1 MSLISGPLSRA
12 KIWSIAASDCS
23 AGAGS
28 QADLTMARALDTDC
42 ATLICAIT
50 AQNSQGVQA
59 VEVLSRAM
67 LEQQWQSLKADGW
80 PQAIK
85 IGWLPPGNLLLPWL
99 LEKLQE
105 YAGPV
110 IWDPVL
116 SASQGGF
123 PQANWPKDALQALL
137 QRVDLLTPNLAEAQ
151 ALLALLQP
159 QDNEYGQLL
168 TDCGAAAHPTVN
180 STATAAAL
188 QALGVKHLLITG
200 GDSTQAG
207 SAESEEWIQ
216 DAFFAALL
224 PASDSV
230 FRDQLPGPDL
240 LRAFVFRHQRL
251 PLKAHGTGC
260 HLASAIACGL
270 AQGYTLYDALTRAVA
285 AVRLA
290 IRSASARANGY
301 HNAWARPLSESV
313 AEDWPQV
320 VPAQAQ
326 PAPPHFP
333 RLPQPLGL
341 YGLVDNLPHL
351 KRLLTLGIDS
361 VQWRVKNPADDYKA
375 QTAQAIR
382 CAAEASVPL
391 FINDDWAL
399 ALELGAFGVHLG
411 QEDLLTADLQA
422 LAEAG
427 IALGISTHSDWEI
440 ARARGVNPSYIAFGP
455 VFTPLSKVLRYT
467 PLGLEQLNIWV
478 TRFAERIEGQRL
490 TCIGGI
496 TAANVAPVVATGI
509 GSVAIVTEL
518 ANDAGL
524 PQRLADLRKCM
535 PALEMLCCDPI

>member
-1 MSLISGPLSRA
+1 MSLCSGPVSRA

-67 LEQQWQSLKADGW
+67 LEQQWQSLKTDGW

-105 YAGPV
+105 YPGHV

-123 PQANWPKDALQALL
+123 PQANWPKEALQALL
-137 QRVDLLTPNLAEAQ
+137 QRVDVLTPNLTEAQ
-151 ALLALLQP
+151 ALLTLLQP
-159 QDNEYGQLL
+159 QDDG
-168 TDCGAAAHPTVN
+168 GAVQNDYEPNNCAGI
-180 STATAAAL
+180 SAAL
-188 QALGVKHLLITG
+188 QALGVNHLLITG
-200 GDSTQAG
+200 GDSAQAG
-207 SAESEEWIQ
+207 SAESDEWIQ
-216 DAFFAALL
+216 DAFFAAPLN
-224 PASDSV
+224 ASADA
-230 FRDQLPGPDL
+230 FGDQLPGPDL
-240 LRAFVFRHQRL
+240 LRAFVFRHRRL

-270 AQGYTLYDALTRAVA
+270 AQGYTLYDALSRAVA

-290 IRSASARANGY
+290 IRSASERANGY

-320 VPAQAQ
+320 VPMQQRASAV
-326 PAPPHFP
+326 HFP

-455 VFTPLSKVLRYT
+455 VFTPLSKVLRYQ
-467 PLGLEQLNIWV
+467 PLGTETLALWV
-478 TRFAERIEGQRL
+478 ERFTDHRL

-496 TAANVAPVVATGI
+496 TTANIAQVVASGI
-509 GSVAIVTEL
+509 DSVAIVTEL
-518 ANDAGL
+518 ADDEAL
-524 PQRLADLRKCM
+524 PQRLADLRKCI
-535 PALEMLCCDPI
+535 PALEKRCGVPI

>member
-1 MSLISGPLSRA
+1 MSLCSGPVSRA

-67 LEQQWQSLKADGW
+67 LEQQWQSLKTDGW

-105 YAGPV
+105 YPGHV

-123 PQANWPKDALQALL
+123 PQANWPKEALQALL
-137 QRVDLLTPNLAEAQ
+137 QRVDVLTPNLTEAQ
-151 ALLALLQP
+151 ALLTLLQP
-159 QDNEYGQLL
+159 QDDG
-168 TDCGAAAHPTVN
+168 GAVQNDYEPSDYEPGHCADI
-180 STATAAAL
+180 SAAL
-188 QALGVKHLLITG
+188 QALGVNHLLITG
-200 GDSTQAG
+200 GDSARAG
-207 SAESEEWIQ
+207 SAESDEWIQ
-216 DAFFAALL
+216 DAFFAAPLN
-224 PASDSV
+224 ASADA
-230 FRDQLPGPDL
+230 FGDQLPGPDL
-240 LRAFVFRHQRL
+240 LRAFVFRHRRL
-251 PLKAHGTGC
+251 PLKVHGTGC

-270 AQGYTLYDALTRAVA
+270 AQGYTLYDALSRAVA

-290 IRSASARANGY
+290 IRSASERVNGY
-301 HNAWARPLSESV
+301 HNAWARPLNESL

-320 VPAQAQ
+320 VPVQQRASAV
-326 PAPPHFP
+326 HFP

-351 KRLLTLGIDS
+351 KRLLALGIDS
-361 VQWRVKNPADDYKA
+361 LQWRVKSPGAEHKA
-375 QTAQAIR
+375 QTAEAIHY
-382 CAAEASVPL
+382 AAESGVPL
-391 FINDDWAL
+391 FINDDWQL

-455 VFTPLSKVLRYT
+455 VFTPLSKVLRYQ
-467 PLGLEQLNIWV
+467 PLGTETLALWV
-478 TRFAERIEGQRL
+478 ERFTDHRL

-496 TAANVAPVVATGI
+496 TTANIAQVMASGI
-509 GSVAIVTEL
+509 DSVAIVTEL
-518 ANDAGL
+518 ADDEAL
-524 PQRLADLRKCM
+524 PQRLADLRKCI
-535 PALEMLCCDPI
+535 PALEKRCDVPI

>member
-1 MSLISGPLSRA
+1 MSLCSGPVSRA

-105 YAGPV
+105 YPGPV

-137 QRVDLLTPNLAEAQ
+137 QRVDVLTPNLAEAQ
-151 ALLALLQP
+151 ALLTLLQP
-159 QDNEYGQLL
+159 QDDG
-168 TDCGAAAHPTVN
+168 GAAQNDYARNDYEPN
-180 STATAAAL
+180 NCAGISAAL
-188 QALGVKHLLITG
+188 QALGVNHLLITG
-200 GDSTQAG
+200 GDSAQAG
-207 SAESEEWIQ
+207 SAESDEWIQ
-216 DAFFAALL
+216 DAFFAA
-224 PASDSV
+224 PSSASGSA
-230 FRDQLPGPDL
+230 FGDQLPGPDL
-240 LRAFVFRHQRL
+240 LRAFVFRHRRL

-290 IRSASARANGY
+290 IRSASERANGY

-320 VPAQAQ
+320 VPMQQRASAV
-326 PAPPHFP
+326 HFP

-351 KRLLTLGIDS
+351 KRLLALGIDS
-361 VQWRVKNPADDYKA
+361 LQWRVKSPGAEHKA
-375 QTAQAIR
+375 QTAEAIYY
-382 CAAEASVPL
+382 AAESAIPL
-391 FINDDWAL
+391 FINDDWQL

-455 VFTPLSKVLRYT
+455 VFTPLSKVLRYQ
-467 PLGLEQLNIWV
+467 PLGTETLALWV
-478 TRFAERIEGQRL
+478 ECFTDHRL

-496 TAANVAPVVATGI
+496 TTANIAQVVASGI
-509 GSVAIVTEL
+509 DSVAIVTEL
-518 ANDAGL
+518 ADDEAR
-524 PQRLADLRKCM
+524 PQRLADLRKCI
-535 PALEMLCCDPI
+535 PALEKRCGVPI

>member
-1 MSLISGPLSRA
+1 MSLISGPVRRA

-23 AGAGS
+23 AGAGI

-59 VEVLSRAM
+59 IEVLSRAM
-67 LEQQWQSLKADGW
+67 LEQQWQSLNADGW

-85 IGWLPPGNLLLPWL
+85 IGWLPPGSLLLPWL

-105 YAGPV
+105 YSGPV

-116 SASQGGF
+116 SASQGGL
-123 PQANWPKDALQALL
+123 PQANWPPAALLRLL
-137 QRVDLLTPNLAEAQ
+137 QRVDVLTPNLAEAQ
-151 ALLALLQP
+151 ALLGLLQP
-159 QDNEYGQLL
+159 QDDEYNRPLR
-168 TDCGAAAHPTVN
+168 DCAA
-180 STATAAAL
+180 TATATASAAAL
-188 QALGVKHLLITG
+188 QALGVKHVLITG
-200 GDSTQAG
+200 GDRDQAG
-207 SAESEEWIQ
+207 RAESEKWIQ
-216 DAFFAALL
+216 DTFFAA
-224 PASDSV
+224 PPNASAVAFS
-230 FRDQLPGPDL
+230 DQLPGPEL
-240 LRAFVFRHQRL
+240 LRSFAFRHRRL
-251 PLKAHGTGC
+251 PLQAHGTGC

-290 IRSASARANGY
+290 IRSASERANGY
-301 HNAWARPLSESV
+301 HNAWARPLNDSL
-313 AEDWPQV
+313 ADDWPQV
-320 VPAQAQ
+320 VPLQHRAA
-326 PAPPHFP
+326 AVHFP

-351 KRLLTLGIDS
+351 KRLLALGIDS
-361 VQWRVKNPADDYKA
+361 LQWRVKNPADDHKA

-382 CAAEASVPL
+382 CAAEANVPL
-391 FINDDWAL
+391 FINDDWEL
-399 ALELGAFGVHLG
+399 ALELGALGVHLG

-455 VFTPLSKVLRYT
+455 VFTPLSKVLRYQ
-467 PLGLEQLNIWV
+467 PLGTEVLTLWA
-478 TRFAERIEGQRL
+478 TRFSDQRL

-496 TAANVAPVVATGI
+496 TAANIAQVMASGV

-518 ANDAGL
+518 ADDEAL
-524 PQRLADLRKCM
+524 PQRLADLRQCI
-535 PALEMLCCDPI
+535 PALEKL